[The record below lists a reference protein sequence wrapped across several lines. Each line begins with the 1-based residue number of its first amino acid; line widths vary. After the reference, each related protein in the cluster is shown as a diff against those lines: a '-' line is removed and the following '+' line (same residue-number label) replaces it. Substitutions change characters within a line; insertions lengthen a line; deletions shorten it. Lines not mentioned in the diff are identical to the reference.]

1 MRLKSYRVNHRRAW
15 VGEDLKDHQA
25 PAPATGRVKNIG
37 EIRFVMKETGR
48 AQEYAVKQEG

>member
-1 MRLKSYRVNHRRAW
+1 MNHRRAW
-15 VGEDLKDHQA
+15 VEKDLKDHQA

-37 EIRFVMKETGR
+37 EIQFVMKLMGR